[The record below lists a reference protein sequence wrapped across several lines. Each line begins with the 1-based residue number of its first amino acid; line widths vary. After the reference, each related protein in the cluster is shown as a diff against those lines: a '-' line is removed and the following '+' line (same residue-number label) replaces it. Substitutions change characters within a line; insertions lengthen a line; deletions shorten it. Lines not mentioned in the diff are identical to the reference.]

1 VLVLVVAL
9 VAIVVAVDVVVVDVV
24 AVVVVVFCLRIHHP
38 IQRSISYDVRHVR
51 GMRPN
56 EVTDVM
62 HDCHQPPI
70 MHIWLA

>member
-24 AVVVVVFCLRIHHP
+24 AVVVVFCLRIHHP